1 MQRRVTKKQ
10 FIRAAGFNFHYRR
23 GNLPGHHLHSIGDT
37 RQQAFFMLFH
47 NFPRFSPVMLN
58 RLLMAPANILLALVF
73 GRGQTAI
80 RPIKPLFLK
89 LLKNKSTQC
98 FLARHKRLSF
108 HYQFFCGL

>member
-1 MQRRVTKKQ
+1 V
-10 FIRAAGFNFHYRR
+10 FFHGFPGF
-23 GNLPGHHLHSIGDT
+23 LPLM
-37 RQQAFFMLFH
+37 F
-47 NFPRFSPVMLN
+47 N
-58 RLLMAPANILLALVF
+58 RILVAPANILLALIF